1 LANLTSF
8 PKNAAASAAHV
19 DMTVKIFKSTVW
31 KPNLM
36 PVQLRIHM

>member
-1 LANLTSF
+1 LENITSF
-8 PKNAAASAAHV
+8 PNNAAASAARV

-31 KPNLM
+31 KPNLT